1 MVTDHQTKALSS
13 ADRSSAD
20 ARPND
25 EELKT
30 ADRITGTHQSHLSC
44 YCYFQS
50 SQLSATISAVIMLA
64 ICCGC
69 QSGIVDPGRTRGR
82 PQQTLSPEIV
92 TPQTNATQFNSAQP
106 PVSGPITQGATPPD
120 WAHVARQPATSVIQ
134 MAPTG
139 EDKSQYHSVK
149 PGESWTSLA
158 RTHGLTVKQLA
169 DANGMD
175 PAAILKQGQI
185 VYIPEVGRR
194 AATP

>member
-1 MVTDHQTKALSS
+1 MVTDHQKKAASS
-13 ADRSSAD
+13 AGRQNSDARSSCG
-20 ARPND
+20 
-25 EELKT
+25 ELQT
-30 ADRITGTHQSHLSC
+30 SDRTDDTLASPLSC
-44 YCYFQS
+44 QCYFPCS
-50 SQLSATISAVIMLA
+50 RPAATISASIAFMLI
-64 ICCGC
+64 ICNGC
-69 QSGIVDPGRTRGR
+69 QSGIVDSGRSRGR
-82 PQQTLSPEIV
+82 PQQTMSPAII
-92 TPQTNATQFNSAQP
+92 TPQLNGAHPS
-106 PVSGPITQGATPPD
+106 VSGPITQGATPPD

-185 VYIPEVGRR
+185 VYIPEAGRR